1 MIVGWL
7 RLVRWVV
14 IRRTTILLVD
24 ARLGLF
30 EVFIVVIKALRIV
43 MERTSA
49 MGIARVD
56 AWGRLS
62 AVCRLR
68 DARARHAG
76 EGDSS
81 GLQLK

>member
-1 MIVGWL
+1 MIVGGL

-14 IRRTTILLVD
+14 IRRTTIVLV
-24 ARLGLF
+24 LGLF
-30 EVFIVVIKALRIV
+30 EVFVVVIKALRIV
-43 MERTSA
+43 MKRTSA

-81 GLQLK
+81 RLQLK